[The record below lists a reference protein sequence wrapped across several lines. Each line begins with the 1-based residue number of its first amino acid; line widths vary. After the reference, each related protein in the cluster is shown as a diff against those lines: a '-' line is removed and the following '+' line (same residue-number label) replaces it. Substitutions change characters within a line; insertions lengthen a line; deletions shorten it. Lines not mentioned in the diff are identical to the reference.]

1 MTPHVGPREP
11 PGAAVAAP
19 CLRTDEKRRRPAAEL
34 LADPRVRL
42 AVGVA
47 VTLVTTRS
55 VHRNQVGQCEARLF
69 RAVNGLPDSLHAPAW
84 IIMQLGTL
92 GAAPAAAAAAWAA
105 NDRKL
110 ARRLLAGG
118 SATWALSKVVK
129 TEVRRPRPAMLLT
142 GTNCR
147 GKQASGLGYL
157 SGHAGVAVALGVAAL
172 PRFGTPGRVITAG
185 IVPIVGLSRV
195 YVGAHLPLDI
205 VGGASLGLAIDAAV
219 ALIQELGWPPAAQK
233 AVTSPAVAPGS
244 GPPRDGRGFRHG

>member
-1 MTPHVGPREP
+1 MTPHAGLREA
-11 PGAAVAAP
+11 PGADMAAP
-19 CLRTDEKRRRPAAEL
+19 CLRTDKKRRSFTEL

-42 AVGVA
+42 AVGAA
-47 VTLVTTRS
+47 VTLVTTRA
-55 VHRNQVGQCEARLF
+55 VHRNRVSQREARLF

-129 TEVRRPRPAMLLT
+129 SEVRRPRPAMLLT
-142 GTNCR
+142 GTRCR
-147 GKQASGLGYL
+147 GREASGLGYL

-172 PRFGTPGRVITAG
+172 PRFGATGRAVTAVL
-185 IVPIVGLSRV
+185 VPIVGLSRV
-195 YVGAHLPLDI
+195 YIGAHLPLDI

-219 ALIQELGWPPAAQK
+219 ALIQEPGDGGPCKAAT
-233 AVTSPAVAPGS
+233 AV
-244 GPPRDGRGFRHG
+244 PRSTTCP

>member
-1 MTPHVGPREP
+1 MTPHAGLREP
-11 PGAAVAAP
+11 PGAAMAAP
-19 CLRTDEKRRRPAAEL
+19 DLRTNKKRRLSAAEL
-34 LADPRVRL
+34 LADPWARL
-42 AVGVA
+42 ALGVA

-55 VHRNQVGQCEARLF
+55 VHRNRVGQCEARIF

-84 IIMQLGTL
+84 MIMQLGTI

-105 NDRKL
+105 HDRKL

-129 TEVRRPRPAMLLT
+129 TEVRRPRPAILLT
-142 GTNCR
+142 GTHCR

-219 ALIQELGWPPAAQK
+219 ALIQELGWPP
-233 AVTSPAVAPGS
+233 
-244 GPPRDGRGFRHG
+244 GPRVQGHGHA